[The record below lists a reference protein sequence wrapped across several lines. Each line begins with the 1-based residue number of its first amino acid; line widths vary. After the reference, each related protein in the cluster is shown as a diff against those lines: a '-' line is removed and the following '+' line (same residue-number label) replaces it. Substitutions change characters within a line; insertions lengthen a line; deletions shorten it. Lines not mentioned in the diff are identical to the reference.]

1 MPTWLFL
8 DRQGIGLSRKYSNW
22 VVVLSAG
29 WVVQQEGLGAFR
41 FFFKH
46 NRVAEHEKKRLNMHR
61 CICVLRFQIL
71 FLFNNNNNNQPTSFT
86 QRSHARAITARSPRA
101 RVELRVEF
109 RVVLRA
115 THATHQTTQHGV
127 CRQLHRRCCR
137 RRKQWT
143 GADRCGTWLQ
153 PQPHG
158 QWGASLCFF
167 AFLGSTGALSQPIL
181 LHSARVTEQSSVTC
195 WRPGVSTYTVLPVE
209 IACCPRVS

>member
-1 MPTWLFL
+1 MILLLFC
-8 DRQGIGLSRKYSNW
+8 
-22 VVVLSAG
+22 VLS
-29 WVVQQEGLGAFR
+29 
-41 FFFKH
+41 
-46 NRVAEHEKKRLNMHR
+46 
-61 CICVLRFQIL
+61 FQL
-71 FLFNNNNNNQPTSFT
+71 NNNNQPLSLSVQTHP
-86 QRSHARAITARSPRA
+86 QSPRA
-101 RVELRVEF
+101 RRVELRVEF

-153 PQPHG
+153 PQPYE

-181 LHSARVTEQSSVTC
+181 LRWTRFEGPD
-195 WRPGVSTYTVLPVE
+195 WPTVLLYFSGPAQYDPFGLTSAPSFT
-209 IACCPRVS
+209 IAFFPQTGGCSEGLGAFRFFFKQVCLRCNTILYKVPRSLMAWRVVKCYWIVWPSL